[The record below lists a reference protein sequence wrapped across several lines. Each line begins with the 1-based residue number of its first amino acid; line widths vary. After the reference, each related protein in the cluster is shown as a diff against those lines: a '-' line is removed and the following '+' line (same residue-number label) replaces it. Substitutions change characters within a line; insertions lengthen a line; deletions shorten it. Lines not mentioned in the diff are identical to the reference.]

1 MVLLVPNRYYPD
13 MRISSMVRV
22 SAFGMKVLVLFLFF
36 ILIETTVKSGF
47 IHASTNDADTIP
59 DFNFAAVG
67 DWGCTENADD
77 TLENII
83 DYNPE
88 FVLGLGDYSYTTTA
102 DCWLDIIEPIN
113 DKMKIAIG
121 NHEHIIYDRAYG
133 NDSYRSPSLLNE
145 YMRHFSLTK
154 QYYSFNYQNVHFLV
168 MSTEVPFS
176 KDSEQYD
183 FVKNDLEESYTN
195 STIGGSLHIFII
207 QFIPHL
213 INTCRILHSE
223 ISIIH
228 YLIHMV

>member
-1 MVLLVPNRYYPD
+1 LD
-13 MRISSMVRV
+13 
-22 SAFGMKVLVLFLFF
+22 
-36 ILIETTVKSGF
+36 
-47 IHASTNDADTIP
+47 
-59 DFNFAAVG
+59 
-67 DWGCTENADD
+67 
-77 TLENII
+77 NII

-88 FVLGLGDYSYTTTA
+88 LVLGLGDYSYTTTA

-145 YMRHFSLTK
+145 YMNHFSLTK
-154 QYYSFNYQNVHFLV
+154 QYYSFNHQNVRFLV